1 MEDIS
6 FQYILSQ
13 GFTVMLYSDKRL
25 LKEQENNT
33 GQQKDW
39 PVTRNEK
46 DPFKFTFKLRAWSG
60 PIMKAYH
67 SHKTAT

>member
-1 MEDIS
+1 MEDTS

-13 GFTVMLYSDKRL
+13 GFTVILYSDKRL

-33 GQQKDW
+33 DQQKDW

-46 DPFKFTFKLRAWSG
+46 LRAWSG
-60 PIMKAYH
+60 PSMKTYH
-67 SHKTAT
+67 FHKTAT